1 MGHLQFKVIKLVC
14 VICRKQCWGGHL
26 TQEALEWEW
35 EMEKGEALEWW
46 WDGDGEK
53 KLHSVL
59 FFLPKCWDCF
69 AASSVEFWCCVLA
82 LGAACL
88 A

>member
-1 MGHLQFKVIKLVC
+1 MT
-14 VICRKQCWGGHL
+14 QCWSGHL
-26 TQEALEWEW
+26 TQEALEWEEWEEW

-46 WDGDGEK
+46 WDGEGEK

-69 AASSVEFWCCVLA
+69 AASSVWSS
-82 LGAACL
+82 GAVSWP
-88 A
+88 